1 VADLRPDAS
10 KARRLAIAN
19 LLRIADTDLS
29 DARLVLRRGQGRNA
43 AALGSRALANL
54 IRALAASENGWPL
67 GAWDDGADAVPSANP
82 FRHDL
87 LATEVRLADDADQR
101 VDPDGHVE
109 PAPENANIS
118 DALDH
123 VEDIL
128 DAASQ
133 AFGVDLS
140 GEGPA
145 ANADPVRP
153 APDGAEEPLE
163 KQDSPAGDAGDPSTA
178 EEPRPDREELPE
190 QDVKPAV
197 STAGISARRPR
208 HQSSAS
214 APKPE
219 PEPAVAGKQL
229 AKAVIVRRKPPRQ
242 PPKGDR
248 RALPPLKSIIKP
260 PSAKKPSNQSQATD
274 AASDPANAAVGHGVS
289 EQAVHHGS
297 HDYPSTVFW
306 ALMDRWKLSDAEALD
321 LIGHPGGLTKKGTR
335 PRFRV
340 VGEEAR
346 LFGQLQEI
354 ESALSLLAADTA
366 AWMRR
371 PIRDAPFR
379 GQSPISYITRNG
391 LKGARAVAR
400 QVLMAGLQQ
409 RTPA

>member
-1 VADLRPDAS
+1 
-10 KARRLAIAN
+10 
-19 LLRIADTDLS
+19 
-29 DARLVLRRGQGRNA
+29 
-43 AALGSRALANL
+43 
-54 IRALAASENGWPL
+54 
-67 GAWDDGADAVPSANP
+67 
-82 FRHDL
+82 
-87 LATEVRLADDADQR
+87 
-101 VDPDGHVE
+101 
-109 PAPENANIS
+109 
-118 DALDH
+118 
-123 VEDIL
+123 
-128 DAASQ
+128 
-133 AFGVDLS
+133 
-140 GEGPA
+140 
-145 ANADPVRP
+145 
-153 APDGAEEPLE
+153 
-163 KQDSPAGDAGDPSTA
+163 
-178 EEPRPDREELPE
+178 
-190 QDVKPAV
+190 
-197 STAGISARRPR
+197 
-208 HQSSAS
+208 
-214 APKPE
+214 
-219 PEPAVAGKQL
+219 VAGKQL

-248 RALPPLKSIIKP
+248 RALLPLKSIIAP

-289 EQAVHHGS
+289 EQAVHYGS
-297 HDYPSTVFW
+297 HDYTSTVFW

-354 ESALSLLAADTA
+354 ESALSLLAANTA

-371 PIRDAPFR
+371 PNRDAPFR